1 MTSTAAYYSQ
11 AISILLEIQS
21 DSLAMRDMIATI
33 IASNPSVIVKA
44 KNQELRFNYKLLK
57 SKLDVMVHNWSDV
70 RKSKIALIK
79 KYRELTDCGLRESK
93 EAVERIYNI

>member
-44 KNQELRFNYKLLK
+44 KNQELSFNYKLLK
-57 SKLDVMVHNWSDV
+57 SKLDVVVYNWSDV
-70 RKSKIALIK
+70 RKSKIDLIK